1 MDPKKKTVW
10 ENLRE
15 KTKTQFNNLKKKKTP
30 GKLDKK
36 KPLQYR
42 RSMSVPDLR
51 FIQAEPSPADST
63 FSTASD
69 AIFFGSSSGSSDNA
83 SINSVPLSTDRLT
96 ATDAGPSGRKTVYD
110 SAFIDNMKVSGSRMS
125 APVETQTLYEESEE
139 EDMATF
145 MGRIHMPSDKCNTP
159 AERSASSVSSSSADR
174 VKTTVDR
181 GNPPTQRSNAPHI
194 PMPTPR
200 LTSSVERI
208 NVSTEK
214 LLFSKDRVVTFRE
227 RVSASAERSAS
238 SVSDQTNLVTERL
251 AASRERGKQPAE
263 VRWSVPSNPLDRLNI
278 PPDRWS
284 LPVDRADRMGS
295 PNRMGTPADSGDSS
309 VCGTPFEEQAYSFWP
324 TDSEDLDMREPS
336 LSTNI
341 RDILCREPQED
352 IELPNE
358 HNDFNAQPLQGQSG
372 NNAMAAGGPPGPIQ
386 KYLLT
391 VNLKEGRNLVIR
403 DRNGKSDPYVK
414 FKLEGKTIYK
424 SKVVYKNLNPKWS
437 ESFSFPLQDR
447 EQVVDVRV
455 YDKDLTT
462 DDFMGSSTIV
472 IRNLELDKTGEMVL
486 SLEDP
491 NSLEDDMGVIV
502 MDTCLTFRDATIK
515 RRKWH
520 QKKRGGQNQKGDQ
533 TQPQDKAQSQHSA
546 EATKNS
552 QLWSGVF
559 GITLVEGQDMPENGQ
574 GDVYV
579 RYRLGEQ
586 RYKSK
591 NLCVQANPQWREMF
605 DFNKYEDCLEPL
617 QVEVFAKRGRKSE
630 ESWGMFEVDLS
641 RLPVATQQLYTHVLD
656 EDKGRLVFLATLNP
670 CCGVSIN
677 EINKPPLEQPDE
689 RDQILEKYS
698 LRNSHKSLREVGFL
712 QVKVVSATD
721 LTSTDLNGK
730 SDPFCVLELGNSRLQ
745 TQTLY
750 KTLNPEWNKV
760 FTFPIKDIHDVLEMT
775 VFGEDGDKAPNF
787 LGRVAIPLLTVQNGQ
802 QVTRGL
808 KKANL
813 GGPAKGTISLVMEV
827 HYNPVRA
834 GIRTFKPKEEK
845 FLEDN
850 PKFAK
855 KVLAQN
861 IYRVRKITMA
871 VLHTLQYIKS
881 CFQWE
886 SKRQSIIAFLIFV
899 VTVWT
904 WELFMLPLFLLLLIG
919 WNYFQITTER
929 ISSNQDLV
937 NMNMT
942 DDEEEDEKESGKKG
956 LMDKIHMVQ
965 EIVIIVQNIL
975 DEIACIGERVK
986 NTFNW
991 SVPFLSWLACLVLF
1005 VATAALYYIPLRY
1018 IILIWGV
1025 NKFTKKLRNP
1035 YAIDNNEILD
1045 FLKRV
1050 PSDVQKVQ
1058 YSELRVPSVQS
1069 PPRRRR

>member
-15 KTKTQFNNLKKKKTP
+15 KTKTQFNNIKKKKTP
-30 GKLDKK
+30 GKLEKK
-36 KPLQYR
+36 KPKPLQYR
-42 RSMSVPDLR
+42 RSISVPDLR
-51 FIQAEPSPADST
+51 FVQAEPSPTDSA
-63 FSTASD
+63 FCTAPD
-69 AIFFGSSSGSSDNA
+69 AIFFDSSSGSGDNT
-83 SINSVPLSTDRLT
+83 SVNSVPLSTDRLT

-110 SAFIDNMKVSGSRMS
+110 LTFIDNMNVSGSKMI
-125 APVETQTLYEESEE
+125 AV
-139 EDMATF
+139 
-145 MGRIHMPSDKCNTP
+145 
-159 AERSASSVSSSSADR
+159 
-174 VKTTVDR
+174 
-181 GNPPTQRSNAPHI
+181 
-194 PMPTPR
+194 
-200 LTSSVERI
+200 
-208 NVSTEK
+208 
-214 LLFSKDRVVTFRE
+214 
-227 RVSASAERSAS
+227 
-238 SVSDQTNLVTERL
+238 
-251 AASRERGKQPAE
+251 AAR
-263 VRWSVPSNPLDRLNI
+263 
-278 PPDRWS
+278 
-284 LPVDRADRMGS
+284 
-295 PNRMGTPADSGDSS
+295 
-309 VCGTPFEEQAYSFWP
+309 
-324 TDSEDLDMREPS
+324 
-336 LSTNI
+336 
-341 RDILCREPQED
+341 
-352 IELPNE
+352 
-358 HNDFNAQPLQGQSG
+358 
-372 NNAMAAGGPPGPIQ
+372 GPPGPIQ

-403 DRNGKSDPYVK
+403 DRNGTSDPYVK

-472 IRNLELDKTGEMVL
+472 IKNLELDKTGEMVL

-515 RRKWH
+515 
-520 QKKRGGQNQKGDQ
+520 KRGNQ
-533 TQPQDKAQSQHSA
+533 TQPQDKAQIQRSA

-559 GITLVEGQDMPENGQ
+559 GITLVEGQDMPENVQ
-574 GDVYV
+574 GDIYV

-586 RYKSK
+586 KYKSK
-591 NLCVQANPQWREMF
+591 NLCVQANPQWRERF

-677 EINKPPLEQPDE
+677 EFNKTPLEQPDE
-689 RDQILEKYS
+689 RDQILEKYVS
-698 LRNSHKSLREVGFL
+698 MFSDILLFIHVGFL

-745 TQTLY
+745 THTIY
-750 KTLNPEWNKV
+750 KTLSPEWKKV
-760 FTFPIKDIHDVLEMT
+760 FTFPIKDIHDVLELT
-775 VFGEDGDKAPNF
+775 VFGEDGDKAPDL

-808 KKANL
+808 KKANW

-834 GIRTFKPKEEK
+834 GIRTFKPIEEK

-871 VLHTLQYIKS
+871 LLHTLQYIKS

-886 SKRQSIIAFLIFV
+886 SRQRSIIAFLIFI
-899 VTVWT
+899 VTVWA

-937 NMNMT
+937 SVSYT
-942 DDEEEDEKESGKKG
+942 ESGKKG

-965 EIVIIVQNIL
+965 EIVITVQNIL

-991 SVPFLSWLACLVLF
+991 SVPFLSCLACLVLF
-1005 VATAALYYIPLRY
+1005 VATATLYYIPLRY

-1050 PSDVQKVQ
+1050 PSDVQKVRGPA
-1058 YSELRVPSVQS
+1058 EGP
-1069 PPRRRR
+1069 